1 MKLRHVLVVVVL
13 LTQHK
18 QHQHNHKCI
27 NMIYAYC
34 RYIIKVTKVWIL
46 QLRGWRISLSIMIN
60 NIPAALIT
68 PLLPW
73 PRVWLHFSILVWPP
87 PPPSMASPS
96 HQNLLTSHCRS
107 SSFFPIVTNSKLAYL
122 GLRIVSL
129 CCSFWP
135 APNLTLVCRAPYYDP
150 KARGVTW
157 SKDHLSPPSPSHLL
171 TLTFPLHWWGWL
183 WSESISR

>member
-1 MKLRHVLVVVVL
+1 M
-13 LTQHK
+13 
-18 QHQHNHKCI
+18 
-27 NMIYAYC
+27 
-34 RYIIKVTKVWIL
+34 
-46 QLRGWRISLSIMIN
+46 
-60 NIPAALIT
+60 T

-107 SSFFPIVTNSKLAYL
+107 SSFSPIVTNSKSAYL

-157 SKDHLSPPSPSHLL
+157 SKDHLSHPSPPHLL
-171 TLTFPLHWWGWL
+171 THSFPLQEITIDEADYDQNQSADNLVLVSLTIGKEQKGDDQRWPLIDSSLDLLASKSAHYVL
-183 WSESISR
+183 KQSIG